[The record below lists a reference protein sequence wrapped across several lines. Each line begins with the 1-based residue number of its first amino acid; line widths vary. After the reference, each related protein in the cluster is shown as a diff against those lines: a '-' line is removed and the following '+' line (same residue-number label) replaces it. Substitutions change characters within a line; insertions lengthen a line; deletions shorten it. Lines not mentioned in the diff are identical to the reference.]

1 MWKATLL
8 TIAAV
13 LAGRVLTVYG
23 IVPVSNLFSARI
35 PFRWQHVMVWG
46 GMRGALALA
55 LVLSIHKSFPYRSQL
70 LTLTFGVVA
79 FTIVVQ
85 GITMTP
91 LIRWLGI
98 AKASDDDYSR
108 ARVRQVA
115 IASATSEL
123 DSMANRQLISRQVHK
138 QLQEEL
144 DASLERA
151 NKAVDSILV
160 DNQDRLSE
168 EFQVARARLSNAE
181 RGAIEQAM
189 QDGWISTNTA
199 AKMFEEADL
208 KLTDGRPH
216 PEVSHSPSNT

>member
-1 MWKATLL
+1 
-8 TIAAV
+8 
-13 LAGRVLTVYG
+13 
-23 IVPVSNLFSARI
+23 
-35 PFRWQHVMVWG
+35 
-46 GMRGALALA
+46 
-55 LVLSIHKSFPYRSQL
+55 
-70 LTLTFGVVA
+70 LTFGVVA

-123 DSMANRQLISRQVHK
+123 ESMANRQLISRQVDV
-138 QLQEEL
+138 QLREEL
-144 DASLERA
+144 DARLKNA
-151 NKAVDSILV
+151 NMAVDSILG

-181 RGAIEQAM
+181 KGAIEQAM
-189 QDGWISTNTA
+189 QDGWISANTA
-199 AKMFEEADL
+199 AKMLEEADL
-208 KLTDGRPH
+208 RPKIPVALHDGLR
-216 PEVSHSPSNT
+216 SSSDT